1 MILNHLMSTSR
12 LTSTMTGVVAGII
25 AGMMTIMMMV
35 IPAQMMTMTVG
46 TAPRII
52 PHRAMVCPPIMA
64 APMIAV
70 GVSPMEGE
78 AIRGSRHIVPIV
90 SVAPRRKHI
99 GIHTIIIYV
108 PVPAGPQGATI
119 HHVPIERAAH
129 RDGIARITET
139 DDAHGILIVRVA
151 AIEAVHPS
159 LIILHASQAQGI
171 GIHPHRVALLG
182 DEHETLITH
191 GICRHGI
198 ALLGKV
204 RSAAVIGIFVYLSQ
218 LDRSCC
224 HGQGFNLHL
233 LVIRFH
239 RLFCHLFFRDFFLLG
254 NKIQVVALRPG
265 RTHDSAQ
272 QA

>member
-1 MILNHLMSTSR
+1 MILNHLMSASR
-12 LTSTMTGVVAGII
+12 LTSTMNGVVAGII
-25 AGMMTIMMMV
+25 ARIISVVMAVMPTGMIAVVMRTI
-35 IPAQMMTMTVG
+35 
-46 TAPRII
+46 PRVI
-52 PHRAMVCPPIMA
+52 PHRAMVCPPVMA

-70 GVSPMEGE
+70 RVSPMEGE

-159 LIILHASQAQGI
+159 LIILHASQTQGV

-182 DEHETLITH
+182 DEHEALITH
-191 GICRHGI
+191 GK
-198 ALLGKV
+198 L
-204 RSAAVIGIFVYLSQ
+204 
-218 LDRSCC
+218 
-224 HGQGFNLHL
+224 
-233 LVIRFH
+233 
-239 RLFCHLFFRDFFLLG
+239 
-254 NKIQVVALRPG
+254 
-265 RTHDSAQ
+265 
-272 QA
+272 